1 MNCHYTFAGRITRI
15 TAAYPAIERRMIAAM
30 LDSKPPEAIPG
41 WICWLLGGRGGSA
54 NTGSAHVRALLPW
67 IKVDS

>member
-1 MNCHYTFAGRITRI
+1 
-15 TAAYPAIERRMIAAM
+15 MIAAM